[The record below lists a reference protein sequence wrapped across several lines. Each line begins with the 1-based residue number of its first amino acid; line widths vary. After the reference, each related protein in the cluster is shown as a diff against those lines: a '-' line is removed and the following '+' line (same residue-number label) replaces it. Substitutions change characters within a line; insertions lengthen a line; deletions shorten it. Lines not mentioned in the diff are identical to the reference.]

1 FAGAQFAELI
11 IQISLGIV
19 IRSGT
24 IESIKD
30 KRIGIIAVQ
39 DCNQIVTYGTARYI
53 DTIIIR
59 EFYIKHWVWAHDI
72 SISKLIIVDVG
83 LYNRGI
89 IVRAGKGT
97 ITAYYKIG
105 IYAHSLPAIIMG
117 VQHHLTAAKV
127 KIDVFGQNDTYLKL
141 AISGSGTTSKQHAV
155 LHLKVF
161 LLMCRGIQQKLVSSH
176 LNFNFIIH
184 TKVHQAIKISHGD
197 AVGLSNPTFNNISSQ
212 SF

>member
-1 FAGAQFAELI
+1 MLQNNIGGAAKWIGIVVQLKINSIAVFHKKADTTLSRIVVNIPSSYSDSMFAGAQFAELI

-39 DCNQIVTYGTARYI
+39 DCNQIVTYGTAGYI

-141 AISGSGTTSKQHAV
+141 AISGSGTTSKQHA
-155 LHLKVF
+155 
-161 LLMCRGIQQKLVSSH
+161 
-176 LNFNFIIH
+176 
-184 TKVHQAIKISHGD
+184 
-197 AVGLSNPTFNNISSQ
+197 
-212 SF
+212 